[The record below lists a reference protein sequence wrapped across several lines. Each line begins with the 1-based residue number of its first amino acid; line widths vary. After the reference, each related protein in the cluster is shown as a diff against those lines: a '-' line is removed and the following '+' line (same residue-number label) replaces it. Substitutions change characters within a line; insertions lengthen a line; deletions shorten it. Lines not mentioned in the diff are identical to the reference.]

1 MRAVLR
7 FILWTLAVLVVAAAA
22 GYSYFIY
29 TPDPAQPD
37 LTGTLSNGTME
48 SGERTRTYLTY
59 VPKNLAKGAPLVV
72 VMHGS
77 GQNAKGMRVA
87 TGYGFERLADKHGF
101 AVVYPEGFEGYW
113 NACNIVGDYAANT
126 LNIDDVLF
134 LTTLVKKLEG
144 ELGTDPARVFATG
157 LSRGGHMAYRLAL
170 EAPIEFRAVAAV
182 AANVPAPDNFKCMPS
197 GRNTTSVLIMN
208 GTEDPL
214 NPFNGGEVKLY
225 GFINRGSV
233 MSSGQSAEYFADMSG
248 LGTSQPQTTSKD
260 VADGIS
266 VERTLWSDIVPAEVE
281 LVAIK
286 GGGHSVPQAAWRYP
300 RILGPTAREPDGPEI
315 IWDFFARQKPR

>member
-1 MRAVLR
+1 MRTILR
-7 FILWTLAVLVVAAAA
+7 VVVTVIVALVIAA
-22 GYSYFIY
+22 GAGYAYFIY
-29 TPDPAQPD
+29 TPDPEQPA

-59 VPKNLAKGAPLVV
+59 VPKNFAKGSPLVV

-77 GQNAKGMRVA
+77 GQNANGMRVA
-87 TGYGFERLADKHGF
+87 TGYGFERLADQHGF

-113 NACNIVGDYAANT
+113 NACNIVGDYSANT

-182 AANVPAPDNFKCMPS
+182 AANVPAPDNFKCLPS
-197 GRNTTSVLIMN
+197 GRNTTSVMIVN

-233 MSSGQSAEYFADMSG
+233 MSSGQSAEYFAGMSG
-248 LGTSQPQTTSKD
+248 LSADPEMSTTD
-260 VADGIS
+260 AADGIK
-266 VERTLWSDIVPAEVE
+266 VERSVWRGVQPAEVE

-300 RILGPTAREPDGPEI
+300 RILGPTAREPDGPQM